1 MDKVSRNFDKASEH
15 AKNSYLAHIE
25 QSSWNDIQAYH
36 LTKEATWKIL
46 AIISV
51 IALAIVA
58 TISIL
63 LINQNKHKVLV
74 FEKDSLGNLTT
85 LGIAT
90 KTFNIDNKVIA
101 HQIANFI
108 IAIREVPK
116 ELSMKKRNINLVH
129 SMVAAANV
137 EYFDKL
143 IINQYHNA
151 NGRQITITINR
162 IKPIIKDKSWE
173 VNWQEKI
180 DNEHDINQ
188 MRYFSANI
196 SFNLTTDILDS
207 EIQLLNPTG
216 ILISY
221 FNPVADINQRLE

>member
-1 MDKVSRNFDKASEH
+1 MNKVSRNFDTANEQV
-15 AKNSYLAHIE
+15 KNSYLAHIE
-25 QSSWNDIQAYH
+25 QASWNDIQAYH
-36 LTKEATWKIL
+36 LTKEITWKIL

-51 IALAIVA
+51 ISLLIV
-58 TISIL
+58 SIVSII

-74 FEKDSLGNLTT
+74 FEKDNLGNLST

-90 KTFNIDNKVIA
+90 KTLSIDNKILA
-101 HQIANFI
+101 HQLANFI

-116 ELSMKKRNINLVH
+116 ELSIKKRNISLVH
-129 SMVAAANV
+129 SMVAMANI

-143 IINQYHNA
+143 IINQYHSA
-151 NGRQITITINR
+151 SGRGVVVTINR

-180 DNEHDINQ
+180 DNDRGINDIK
-188 MRYFSANI
+188 YFSANI
-196 SFNLTTDILDS
+196 VFSLATEVLYP

-221 FNPVADINQRLE
+221 FNPVADINQHLE